1 MPEETIPFI
10 NVKSEL
16 GKIDLAPD
24 LENLL
29 KEFSEWFY
37 IRDAEEDWIAEFI
50 DDSSLSGSES
60 SHNIYSFLTHYGI
73 GIRPSGFEFYRFK
86 LIEGDKVGIS

>member
-1 MPEETIPFI
+1 MLEESIPLI
-10 NVKSEL
+10 NIKSEL
-16 GKIDLAPD
+16 EQIDLVPD

-50 DDSSLSGSES
+50 DDSSLSGS
-60 SHNIYSFLTHYGI
+60 
-73 GIRPSGFEFYRFK
+73 
-86 LIEGDKVGIS
+86 